1 MQDLAAR
8 NVMVGDNEVC
18 KVADFGLLR
27 ELDDYQEVYISSN
40 MLLCPLRWMA
50 PESVEHKQ
58 FSTASDVW
66 SYGILLWEMFNPT
79 ELPYSDLDD
88 HQFAIKVAQGHT
100 LSIPAQC
107 PPPVARIMKLC
118 WHKSPSSRPSFA
130 FICVLL
136 TRSNLRGAS

>member
-18 KVADFGLLR
+18 KVADFGFLR

-40 MLLCPLRWMA
+40 NMLVYPLRWMA
-50 PESVEHKQ
+50 PETLEHKQ

-79 ELPYSDLDD
+79 ELPYSDLDNA
-88 HQFAIKVAQGHT
+88 QFAIKVAQGHT

-107 PPPVARIMKLC
+107 PPTVARIMRAC
-118 WHKSPSSRPSFA
+118 WHKTPSKRPSF
-130 FICVLL
+130 LL
-136 TRSNLRGAS
+136 IGTLLQGES

>member
-40 MLLCPLRWMA
+40 MLLCLLRWMA

-66 SYGILLWEMFNPT
+66 SYGILLWGKIAKFVKVFSLESFQ
-79 ELPYSDLDD
+79 PYGMRYWHGSQILA
-88 HQFAIKVAQGHT
+88 QYKFTQNMAQVKVHEAH
-100 LSIPAQC
+100 S
-107 PPPVARIMKLC
+107 
-118 WHKSPSSRPSFA
+118 W
-130 FICVLL
+130 
-136 TRSNLRGAS
+136 

>member
-8 NVMVGDNEVC
+8 NIMVGDNEDC

-40 MLLCPLRWMA
+40 TSLCPLRWMA

-88 HQFAIKVAQGHT
+88 VQFAIKVAHGHT
-100 LSIPAQC
+100 LSIPPQC
-107 PPPVARIMKLC
+107 PPIVAKIMKSC
-118 WHKSPSSRPSFA
+118 WNLIPSRRPSFA
-130 FICVLL
+130 YICVLL
-136 TRSNLRGAS
+136 TRSNLRGAT